1 MTGADGLARP
11 HRETGHHRELAC
23 VFGTVT
29 VERCAWRQ
37 KGLLSVRPADRA
49 LSLPAGRHSHG
60 RRRLAVAEAVRGSY
74 DQAKVAIDQRCGKV
88 LGKRQAEHL
97 IIAAARDIDGF
108 YRRRIPLPATADTPL
123 VLQFDGKGIVMRPE
137 ALRPAT
143 LKAHQKARRAM
154 RTRLAPGEKPHRKR
168 MAALACVFDADP
180 APRRRTTSSPRRT
193 AAAANAHPGR
203 GRKPRRNG

>member
-1 MTGADGLARP
+1 M
-11 HRETGHHRELAC
+11 AC

-37 KGLLSVRPADRA
+37 KGLPSVRPADRA

-60 RRRLAVAEAVRGSY
+60 LRRLAVAEAVRGSY
-74 DQAKVAIDQRCGKV
+74 DQAKASIDQRCGRV
-88 LGKRQAEHL
+88 LGKRQAENL
-97 IIAAARDIDGF
+97 SIAAARDIDAF
-108 YRRRIPLPATADTPL
+108 YRRRIPLPATAETLL

-143 LKAHQKARRAM
+143 LKAHRAARRAM

-168 MAALACVFDADP
+168 MAPLACVFDADP
-180 APRRRTTSSPRRT
+180 APRRPHDII
-193 AAAANAHPGR
+193 APPDG
-203 GRKPRRNG
+203 